1 MKNNMADL
9 EIKNLHVTVNGKE
22 ILRGVNLEVN
32 KGEII
37 ALMGPNGSGKSTLA
51 NVLMGNPDYE
61 ITQGKIIFKD
71 KDITNMSPT
80 ERAKLGLFLS
90 FQYPS
95 EIPGVSVANFLRTAL
110 NSRRRDKISVLEFRD
125 LLKEKMK
132 LLNMKESFAGR
143 YLNEGFSGGEKKKNE
158 ILQMAVLEPEISI
171 IDENDSGLGVDA
183 LRIVSNG
190 INLLKEK
197 TGMGVLIITHYNRI
211 LKYIKPD
218 KVVVLKE
225 GAISNVGDHE
235 LATRI
240 EEEGYEGNIMIGG

>member
-125 LLKEKMK
+125 LLKEK
-132 LLNMKESFAGR
+132 
-143 YLNEGFSGGEKKKNE
+143 
-158 ILQMAVLEPEISI
+158 
-171 IDENDSGLGVDA
+171 
-183 LRIVSNG
+183 
-190 INLLKEK
+190 

>member
-110 NSRRRDKISVLEFRD
+110 NLRRRDKISVLEFRD

-171 IDENDSGLGVDA
+171 IDENDSGLDVDA

>member
-90 FQYPS
+90 FQHPS

-171 IDENDSGLGVDA
+171 IDENDSGLDVDA

>member
-171 IDENDSGLGVDA
+171 IDENDSGLDVDA

>member
-1 MKNNMADL
+1 MADL

-171 IDENDSGLGVDA
+171 IDENDSGLDVDA